1 MNTAIYEK
9 AKRLADQ
16 GRTPCGMT
24 GVLQLSAWL
33 ALDLG
38 ASYEEW
44 AEAVTAWRP
53 MSAETF
59 RKQFRLA
66 EKDRNACLVDD
77 GRADAQTTYGKKA

>member
-24 GVLQLSAWL
+24 GVLQLSAWV
-33 ALDLG
+33 ALDLE

-44 AEAVTAWRP
+44 VEAVATWCP
-53 MSAETF
+53 MNAATF

-66 EKDRNACLVDD
+66 EKDRNACLVDE

>member
-9 AKRLADQ
+9 TKRLSDQ
-16 GRTPCGMT
+16 GRTACGMT
-24 GVLQLSAWL
+24 GVLQLSAWT

-44 AEAVTAWRP
+44 AEAVVAVLP
-53 MSAETF
+53 LSLATF

-66 EKDRNACLVDD
+66 ENDRNACLVDD
-77 GRADAQTTYGKKA
+77 GQADAQTTYGKKA